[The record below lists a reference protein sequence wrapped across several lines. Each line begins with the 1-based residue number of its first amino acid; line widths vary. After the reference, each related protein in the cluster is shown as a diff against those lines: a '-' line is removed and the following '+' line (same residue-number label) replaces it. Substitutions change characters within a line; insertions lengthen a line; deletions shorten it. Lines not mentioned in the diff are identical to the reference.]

1 MIEKLKWTTQL
12 ERETFLS
19 NDVNMIRNHT
29 NCLKSILKEYRC
41 NRNKIDRG
49 LEGKIN
55 TFLHKYDIK
64 REFFGWKIEW
74 NKLQKIN
81 ETSC

>member
-1 MIEKLKWTTQL
+1 
-12 ERETFLS
+12 
-19 NDVNMIRNHT
+19 MIRNHT

-64 REFFGWKIEW
+64 RDFFWWKIEW
-74 NKLQKIN
+74 NKL
-81 ETSC
+81 

>member
-29 NCLKSILKEYRC
+29 NCLESILKEYRC

-64 REFFGWKIEW
+64 REFFWWKIEW